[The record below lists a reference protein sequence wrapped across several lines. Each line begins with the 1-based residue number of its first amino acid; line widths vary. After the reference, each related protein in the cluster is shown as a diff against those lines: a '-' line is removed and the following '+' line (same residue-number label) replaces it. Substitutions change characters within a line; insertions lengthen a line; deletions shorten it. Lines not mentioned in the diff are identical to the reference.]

1 MALTDID
8 IVNLALGKIKSGKIT
23 ALADK
28 EFINLENLYSQ
39 LRDRLLTLYNWNFA
53 RTRIYLTPKK
63 YTANTIAF
71 INSNQAGVIWTERA
85 NPKNIALSGIVW
97 TGSIF
102 CAVGENDGTDAYIL
116 TSPNGE
122 VWTEQTVAVPKNI
135 SLRAIVWNGSVF
147 CAVGENDGTDAY
159 IVTSP
164 DGVIWTERANP
175 KNIHLFGITWNGAM
189 FCAVGENDGTDAYI
203 LTSPNGENWTERA
216 NPKNI
221 SLRAIVWNGS
231 VFCAVGYDDGT
242 DAYIL
247 TSPNGENW
255 TERANP
261 KNIRLYGITWDGSV
275 FCAVGEDDG
284 VDAYILT
291 SPNGEVWTEQTVAVP
306 KNIGLW
312 GITWNGAMFCAVGN
326 ADGVDAYILTS
337 LTSPDTITNS
347 NNKFI
352 TDGGFRDGDKVAVT
366 GSASNNG
373 TLIIVTVAA
382 GILTLLSTDVLI
394 AESAGVFVTLERKP
408 AFEYNYCF
416 QLPSNYLGNPELDS
430 SASNF
435 EVEDGYIFCNDY
447 ELNLI
452 YTKQVTDPTKF
463 PALFIECLVLTLAS
477 ELAITIANDRVLR
490 NDIFFELQTKL
501 LNSFKLDAYENKSE
515 KIEDTTWQKAGR

>member
-189 FCAVGENDGTDAYI
+189 FCAVGEN
-203 LTSPNGENWTERA
+203 
-216 NPKNI
+216 
-221 SLRAIVWNGS
+221 
-231 VFCAVGYDDGT
+231 DGT